1 MRAKPDLSRLV
12 MLTLSPTEAAVMA
25 GVLTVFIRK
34 SEGLHSAEL
43 ELLEGTIDRIARQLK
58 ALHWPLDK
66 AKQAPY
72 PL

>member
-1 MRAKPDLSRLV
+1 MKAKADLSKLV
-12 MLTLSPTEAAVMA
+12 MMTWSPTEAAVIA

-58 ALHWPLDK
+58 ALHWPLD
-66 AKQAPY
+66 QPNRAPY

>member
-1 MRAKPDLSRLV
+1 MRAKPDLSKLV

-58 ALHWPLDK
+58 ALRWPLDGATK
-66 AKQAPY
+66 APY
-72 PL
+72 PV